1 MAAARPRRRGR
12 VLAIPATKRADQ
24 RPLPHLQP
32 LLSLLRHPELKPK
45 VGRTLLTGDPL
56 ARQRLEEETMA
67 ALDSRVEEAGQELG
81 RWVRRCVGAFSARG
95 RRCRH
100 SSNSSKQLR
109 GVAVLCFLSF
119 PFSPLI
125 LTRNYAK
132 S

>member
-1 MAAARPRRRGR
+1 MVEKQSGGGKTDEHETEVRLPFKNLPPYAVPPPAASFGGVL
-12 VLAIPATKRADQ
+12 VLA
-24 RPLPHLQP
+24 
-32 LLSLLRHPELKPK
+32 RHV
-45 VGRTLLTGDPL
+45 VG
-56 ARQRLEEETMA
+56 
-67 ALDSRVEEAGQELG
+67 
-81 RWVRRCVGAFSARG
+81 
-95 RRCRH
+95 RCRH